1 VLLLEASIRAAT
13 LSDSEFLKIS
23 INTVNILAIIIDIY
37 IYIYIYIYFHSFA
50 GNNYKEITF
59 VSVFMCFYCN
69 FLVYFMK

>member
-13 LSDSEFLKIS
+13 LSDCEFLKIS
-23 INTVNILAIIIDIY
+23 INTVNILAIIID
-37 IYIYIYIYFHSFA
+37 IYIYFHSFA